1 MIRPDTATAGQRNV
15 VVLSFVVSETGN
27 IDSIEVVR
35 SKGRIYSD
43 EAIRLLKEGPAWK
56 PAIEYGIEKSER
68 VRLRIVFR

>member
-1 MIRPDTATAGQRNV
+1 
-15 VVLSFVVSETGN
+15 
-27 IDSIEVVR
+27 VR